1 MRNRNILEGFKANSW
16 NEKIFENI
24 ETTNKSDYQ
33 TFKPKVNV
41 LLISSSETE
50 VTSPRAHEGFPG

>member
-1 MRNRNILEGFKANSW
+1 MK
-16 NEKIFENI
+16 KIFENI
-24 ETTNKSDYQ
+24 ETINKSDYQ
-33 TFKPKVNV
+33 TFKPKVNA